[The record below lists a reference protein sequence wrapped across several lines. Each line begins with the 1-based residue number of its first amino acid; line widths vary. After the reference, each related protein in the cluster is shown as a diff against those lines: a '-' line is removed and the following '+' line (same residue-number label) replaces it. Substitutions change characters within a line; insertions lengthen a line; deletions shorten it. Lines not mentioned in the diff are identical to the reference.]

1 MGRDRQGGA
10 VNQPPPIG
18 DIKDIVVFGLL
29 FVAAAALANGFSVTP
44 ASVWAPIKKNLQLS
58 VFALIGNFVILPAL
72 VIGFLLAINLGS
84 QMKIAFGLLAL
95 VAGAPFVAWM
105 VSLGKGNV
113 MYGASMSFMLMIFTV
128 AFMPLLLPIELRM
141 MDTGISV
148 STWTL
153 YKPMLLFLLLPLVLG
168 MLYRWRHPD
177 LAMKGA
183 TWLGPLSVMFLVV
196 HIALMFATYW
206 GYFIHEFGSGDIA
219 FTVGFG
225 LAGLLI
231 GWVLSPPYIMSPM
244 KAMLP
249 QHYGT
254 KLASEIGTAQ
264 KGSQMLICS
273 LIFAFGRFPVA
284 GVMALASSVVTILLI
299 LWFSPAM
306 GKREAKL
313 VALSGDAGATS
324 VAPTAPSTGA
334 QEKATA
340 PSTST
345 STSSEGSG
353 T

>member
-1 MGRDRQGGA
+1 MG
-10 VNQPPPIG
+10 NPPAIG

-44 ASVWAPIKKNLQLS
+44 ASVWAPIKKNIQLS

-72 VIGFLLAINLGS
+72 VVGFLLAINLGS

-128 AFMPLLLPIELRM
+128 AFMPLLLPVELRW
-141 MDTGISV
+141 MDTGVSV

-183 TWLGPLSVMFLVV
+183 TWLGPLSVIFLVV

-206 GYFIHEFGSGDIA
+206 SYFIHEFGSGDIA

-244 KAMLP
+244 KSLLP

-273 LIFAFGRFPVA
+273 LIFAFGRYPVA

-299 LWFSPAM
+299 LWFSPEM
-306 GKREAKL
+306 GKREAKHL
-313 VALSGDAGATS
+313 ALAAPTEGSPSAPTSPPPPQAPAAVAIPAAAPASTPTTSTEGATS
-324 VAPTAPSTGA
+324 
-334 QEKATA
+334 
-340 PSTST
+340 
-345 STSSEGSG
+345 
-353 T
+353 